1 MRRPVDWVPP
11 ALALLA
17 VYSLRVDLQLLLE
30 HFTWSSLLTA
40 IAANPLAVAVLVFTP
55 ALMRRP

>member
-1 MRRPVDWVPP
+1 MRRPSDWLPP

-17 VYSLRVDLQLLLE
+17 MYSLRVDLQLLLE
-30 HFTWSSLLTA
+30 HFTWSSLISA
-40 IAANPLAVAVLVFTP
+40 IAANPLAVAVLVLTP